1 MSLWHDSLLD
11 GQRITVRPL
20 RPEDAALYPDF
31 FADVTAEDRRLRFFG
46 PLARVTDDMIERFTH
61 YDPKTAMA
69 FIALDADSGKMLGVV
84 RLHDDPDGKGAEFA
98 VLVRSPLKGHG
109 LGYLLM
115 KHIIDYARDKGLS
128 RVHGP
133 VLAENTTMLRMAE
146 ELGFEIRDE
155 LMDRGIKRVM
165 LTLPRSA

>member
-11 GQRITVRPL
+11 GQPVTVRPL

-31 FADVTAEDRRLRFFG
+31 FADVTPEDRRLRFFG
-46 PLARVTDDMIERFTH
+46 PIAYVTDDMIERFTH
-61 YDPKTAMA
+61 YDPKFAMA
-69 FIALDADSGKMLGVV
+69 FIALDANDGKMLGVV
-84 RLHDDPDGKGAEFA
+84 RLHDDPDGTGGEFA
-98 VLVRSPLKGHG
+98 VLVRSSLKGHG

-115 KHIIDYARDKGLS
+115 KHIIDYARDKGLA

-133 VLAENTTMLRMAE
+133 VLAENTTMLRIAQ

-165 LTLPRSA
+165 LTLPR

>member
-1 MSLWHDSLLD
+1 MSEWHDSLLG
-11 GQRITVRPL
+11 GQRVTVRPL

-31 FADVTAEDRRLRFFG
+31 FADVTFEDRRLRFFG
-46 PLARVTDDMIERFTH
+46 PLAHVTDDMIARFTH

-69 FIALDADSGKMLGVV
+69 FIALDADDGKMLGVV
-84 RLHDDPDGKGAEFA
+84 RLHDDADGKAGEFA

-109 LGYLLM
+109 LGHLLM
-115 KHIIDYARDKGLS
+115 KHIIDYARDKGLA
-128 RVHGP
+128 RVHGA
-133 VLAENTTMLRMAE
+133 VLAENTTMLKMAE
-146 ELGFEIRDE
+146 ELGFELRDE

>member
-1 MSLWHDSLLD
+1 VREWHDSLLD
-11 GQRITVRPL
+11 GQRVTVRPL

-31 FADVTAEDRRLRFFG
+31 FSDVTLEDRRLRFFG
-46 PLARVTDDMIERFTH
+46 PVAHVTDQMIERFTH
-61 YDPKTAMA
+61 YDPATAMA

-84 RLHDDPDGKGAEFA
+84 RLHDDPDGKAGEFA
-98 VLVRSPLKGHG
+98 VLVRSSLKGHG

-115 KHIIDYARDKGLS
+115 KHIIDYARDKGLA
-128 RVHGP
+128 RVHGA
-133 VLAENTTMLRMAE
+133 VLAENTTMLTMVE

-155 LMDRGIKRVM
+155 LMDRGIKRVT

>member
-1 MSLWHDSLLD
+1 MSLWHESLLD

-46 PLARVTDDMIERFTH
+46 PLAHVTEDMIERFTH
-61 YDPKTAMA
+61 YDPKIAMA
-69 FIALDADSGKMLGVV
+69 FIALDADDGKMLGVV
-84 RLHDDPDGKGAEFA
+84 RLHDDPDGKGGEFA
-98 VLVRSPLKGHG
+98 VLVRSSLKGHG

-115 KHIIDYARDKGLS
+115 KHIIDYAREKGLT

-133 VLAENTTMLRMAE
+133 VLAENTTMLKMAE

-155 LMDRGIKRVM
+155 LMDRGIKRVT
-165 LTLPRSA
+165 LTLPR

>member
-1 MSLWHDSLLD
+1 MSKWHDSLLD

-46 PLARVTDDMIERFTH
+46 PLAHVTDDMIDRFTH
-61 YDPKTAMA
+61 YDPKIAMA
-69 FIALDADSGKMLGVV
+69 FIALDADDGKMLGVV
-84 RLHDDPDGKGAEFA
+84 RLHDDPDRKGAEFA
-98 VLVRSPLKGHG
+98 VLVRSSLKGHG

-115 KHIIDYARDKGLS
+115 KHIIDYARDKGLA

-146 ELGFEIRDE
+146 DLGFEIRDE

-165 LTLPRSA
+165 LTLPD